1 MRFKNFSIALLTAL
15 CTVGFATS
23 LQAQTR
29 NEGRAAQEF
38 KRNGRLKPVD
48 VSGAIPI
55 ASNYQVTQTTGAIT
69 PGTTPVTGFNCGIS
83 QPGDDCTAP
92 VVLPFDVTLYDQT
105 FFAATTMNVSTN
117 GNLQFLSNS
126 TDYGQSDVCFPLT
139 QFNYAILPHWGDLTI
154 GGTNEGIFTSISGT
168 APNRIFNIEWRAS
181 HLGNAPGSLNFEVRL
196 YEGLT
201 RFDIVFGTA
210 PGAGRR
216 ATVGV
221 QRAGGATYT
230 EFSCH
235 QNALRNGMML
245 IFTGTSETSLFIAGR
260 VTDSDGNPIAG
271 ATVNLTG
278 DDTASVITDG
288 TGDYTFPGLSS
299 GSTYSVAATQ
309 AGFNFFPQVRN
320 FGPGIRNFTGNF
332 IVNFIRTI
340 PPNPGDILISEF
352 RFRGEDPFSA
362 VNEFVEIVNNTSQ
375 AITVNV
381 TDGSAGWLVR
391 ATPGINFTIPNG
403 TRIPARGHY
412 LAGNGSGYALFAY
425 GSADTFYS
433 GDISDSAGVAIFSTA
448 NSGSIDLAHRLD
460 AVGFTGEADVLFR
473 EGAGLISPGANAGNY
488 SFVRRLNSGVAQDT
502 NNNAADFQFVSTDAG
517 NYGGVQ
523 STLGAPSP
531 ENTASPIQRNAQIKP
546 SLVDPVAG
554 SAAAPNRERNLTP
567 CGANCALGTLTI
579 RRRFTNNTGLS
590 VTRLRFRIVD
600 ITTLGNGVAGQA
612 DLRALDS
619 LNGVVTVTGG
629 ETVQVRGL
637 TVEQAGI
644 PQPSGGGMNS
654 SLAVGVITVSQPLA
668 PGASVNVEFKLGVQ
682 IGGNFR
688 FFVNVEALP

>member
-1 MRFKNFSIALLTAL
+1 MRFKNFSIALLMAL
-15 CTVGFATS
+15 STCVFATS

-29 NEGRAAQEF
+29 NDGRAAQEF

-69 PGTTPVTGFNCGIS
+69 PGTTPVTGFNCGITP
-83 QPGDDCTAP
+83 PGDDCTAP

-105 FFAATTMNVSTN
+105 FFAGTAMNVSTN

-126 TDYGQSDVCFPLT
+126 TDYGQNDVCFPLT

-221 QRAGGATYT
+221 QRANGASYT

-245 IFTGTSETSLFIAGR
+245 IFTGTSESSLFIAGR

-278 DDTASVITDG
+278 NSTASVITDG
-288 TGDYTFPGLSS
+288 TGDYSFPGLSS
-299 GSTYSVAATQ
+299 GGTYSVAATQ

-362 VNEFVEIVNNTSQ
+362 VNEFVEIVNNTNQ

-391 ATPGINFTIPNG
+391 ATPGINFIIPNG

-554 SAAAPNRERNLTP
+554 STAAPNRERNLTP
-567 CGANCALGTLTI
+567 CGANCSFGTLTI

-619 LNGVVTVTGG
+619 INGIVTITGG

-668 PGASVNVEFKLGVQ
+668 PGASVNVEFRLGVQ
-682 IGGNFR
+682 VNGSFR
-688 FFVNVEALP
+688 FLVNVEALP